1 MQNKNTLWA
10 RRAGVVAAAL
20 LAGSAVAGEGPRY
33 TYGELGYSRVDFDN
47 FSEDANLFNAAGSLA
62 VTDRV
67 HLIAG
72 YSNGSIDGSGVTVDL
87 ESATIG
93 AGVNFPLNEK
103 IDLVADAAYAWAK
116 VDANK
121 FGSNSDDG
129 YALNVGLRA
138 MLTPQFELNGGGTYV
153 DIANDDT
160 AAYVGAVYNFTDM
173 LALSGNISVG
183 DNATAYSAGLRLYFD
198 PNK

>member
-1 MQNKNTLWA
+1 MRNQNTLWA
-10 RRAGVVAAAL
+10 RRAGFVAAAL
-20 LAGSAVAGEGPRY
+20 LAGSAAAGEGPRY

-47 FSEDANLFNAAGSLA
+47 FSEDADLFNASGSLA

-72 YSNGSIDGSGVTVDL
+72 YSNGSIDGSGVNVDL

-116 VDANK
+116 VDANN
-121 FGSNSDDG
+121 FGSDSDDG

-153 DIANDDT
+153 DISDDNT

-173 LALSGNISVG
+173 FALSGNISVG
-183 DNATAYSAGLRLYFD
+183 DNATAYSAGLRLYFE